1 MFLADRWS
9 DFELM
14 YAGEGEK
21 YERWGEVFLQRP
33 DPQAI
38 WPKNDPEAEQKGMY
52 WPKPHGLYHR
62 SETGGGYWS
71 TERTFPSKWK
81 ISYPAVG
88 GKLTFI
94 IEPTG
99 FKHTGLFPEQA
110 ANWDFCGDLIQKAVQ
125 QGRKPR
131 ILNLFAYTGGAT
143 LACSVAGAAEV
154 VHVDASKGMI
164 ARAKEN
170 IIASGLSDNLI
181 RFITEDCSRFVDR
194 ELRRERT
201 YDGIIMDP
209 PAYGRGPSGEL
220 WKLEDALFPLVQ
232 KCAGLLSEQPI
243 FFIINSYTTGLSAL
257 VLENILKLAVKPE
270 HGGQATADELG
281 LAASRMD
288 LILPCGATGR
298 WMPDQ
303 RLPGSY

>member
-1 MFLADRWS
+1 MFLADKWS

-21 YERWGEVFLQRP
+21 FERWGNVFLQRP

-38 WPKNDPEAEQKGMY
+38 WPKCPNAEDPSAGA
-52 WPKPHGLYHR
+52 WPKPNGLYHR
-62 SETGGGYWS
+62 SETGGGLWTTNKS
-71 TERTFPSKWK
+71 FPSKWK
-81 ISYPAVG
+81 ISYPSIG
-88 GKLTFI
+88 GILTFI

-110 ANWDFCGDLIQKAVQ
+110 ANWDFCGEKIQEAVKN
-125 QGRKPR
+125 GKKPR

-143 LACSVAGAAEV
+143 LASSAAGAAEV

-170 IIASGLSDNLI
+170 VTASGLNDCLI
-181 RFITEDCSRFVDR
+181 RFITEDCQRFVER
-194 ELRRERT
+194 ELRRGRT

-232 KCAGLLSEQPI
+232 KCAGLLSDDPL
-243 FFIINSYTTGLSAL
+243 FFLINSYTTGLSAL
-257 VLENILKLAVKPE
+257 VLEDILKLAVKPV
-270 HGGQATADELG
+270 HNGQATAEELG
-281 LAASRMD
+281 LPASCMD

-298 WMPDQ
+298 WTPDK
-303 RLPGSY
+303 RN

>member
-38 WPKNDPEAEQKGMY
+38 WPKSDPGQTDVGGI

-62 SETGGGYWS
+62 SETGGGFWS
-71 TERTFPSKWK
+71 TERSFPSKWK
-81 ISYPAVG
+81 ISYPSVG

-110 ANWDFCGDLIQKAVQ
+110 ANWDFCGEIIRKAAE
-125 QGRKPR
+125 QGRKAR

-143 LACSVAGAAEV
+143 LACS
-154 VHVDASKGMI
+154 
-164 ARAKEN
+164 
-170 IIASGLSDNLI
+170 
-181 RFITEDCSRFVDR
+181 
-194 ELRRERT
+194 RREGVR
-201 YDGIIMDP
+201 P
-209 PAYGRGPSGEL
+209 
-220 WKLEDALFPLVQ
+220 V
-232 KCAGLLSEQPI
+232 
-243 FFIINSYTTGLSAL
+243 
-257 VLENILKLAVKPE
+257 
-270 HGGQATADELG
+270 
-281 LAASRMD
+281 
-288 LILPCGATGR
+288 
-298 WMPDQ
+298 
-303 RLPGSY
+303 

>member
-38 WPKNDPEAEQKGMY
+38 WPKNDPEAERKGTG

-81 ISYPAVG
+81 ITYPAVG

-125 QGRKPR
+125 EGRKPR

-170 IIASGLSDNLI
+170 ISASGLSDNLI
-181 RFITEDCSRFVDR
+181 RFITEDCNRFVDR

-257 VLENILKLAVKPE
+257 VLENILNLTVKPA

-281 LAASRMD
+281 LAASKMD

-298 WMPDQ
+298 WIPDQ
-303 RLPGSY
+303 RIPGAN

>member
-1 MFLADRWS
+1 MFLADKWS

-21 YERWGEVFLQRP
+21 FERWGNVFLQRP

-38 WPKNDPEAEQKGMY
+38 WPKTPCSGDLASDA
-52 WPKPHGLYHR
+52 WPKPNGLYHR
-62 SETGGGYWS
+62 SETGGGFWTTNKS
-71 TERTFPSKWK
+71 FPSKWK
-81 ISYPAVG
+81 ITYPSVG
-88 GKLTFI
+88 GLLTFI

-110 ANWDFCGDLIQKAVQ
+110 ANWDFCGERIMEAVQ
-125 QGRKPR
+125 EGKTPR

-143 LACSVAGAAEV
+143 LACAAAGAAEV

-170 IIASGLSDNLI
+170 VAASGLTGPLI
-181 RFITEDCSRFVDR
+181 RFIAEDCQRFVER
-194 ELRRERT
+194 ELRRGRK

-232 KCAGLLSEQPI
+232 KCAGLLSDDPL
-243 FFIINSYTTGLSAL
+243 FFLINSYTTGLSAL
-257 VLENILKLAVKPE
+257 VLEDILNLTVKPG
-270 HGGQATADELG
+270 HKGQATAEELG
-281 LAASRMD
+281 LPASRMD

-298 WMPDQ
+298 WTPDK
-303 RLPGSY
+303 RN

>member
-38 WPKNDPEAEQKGMY
+38 WPKNDPDMEQKGTY

-81 ISYPAVG
+81 ITYPAIG

-125 QGRKPR
+125 EGRKPR

-170 IIASGLSDNLI
+170 ISASGLSDNLI
-181 RFITEDCSRFVDR
+181 RFITEDCNRFVDR

-257 VLENILKLAVKPE
+257 VLENILKLTVKPA
-270 HGGQATADELG
+270 HGGQAAADELG
-281 LAASRMD
+281 LAASNMD

-298 WMPDQ
+298 WIPDQ
-303 RLPGSY
+303 RMPGGH

>member
-21 YERWGEVFLQRP
+21 YERWGEIFLQRP

-38 WPKNDPEAEQKGMY
+38 WPKSDAENDRGNGY

-71 TERTFPSKWK
+71 TERAFPSKWK
-81 ISYPAVG
+81 ITYPAVG

-110 ANWDFCGDLIQKAVQ
+110 ANWDFCGDLIQKAVE

-164 ARAKEN
+164 SRAKEN
-170 IIASGLSDNLI
+170 INASGLSDHLI

-232 KCAGLLSEQPI
+232 KCAGLLSDQPL

-257 VLENILKLAVKPE
+257 VLENILRLAVKPA

-281 LAASRMD
+281 LAASKMD
-288 LILPCGATGR
+288 LILPCGAVGR
-298 WMPDQ
+298 WTPDQ
-303 RLPGSY
+303 GTPGGR

>member
-9 DFELM
+9 DFDLM

-38 WPKNDPEAEQKGMY
+38 WPKTDWEAEQKGRH
-52 WPKPHGLYHR
+52 WPKPNGLYHR

-110 ANWDFCGDLIQKAVQ
+110 ANWDFCGDLIQKAVD
-125 QGRKPR
+125 QGREPR

-143 LACSVAGAAEV
+143 LACSIAGAAEV

-170 IIASGLSDNLI
+170 IIASGLSDHLI

-257 VLENILKLAVKPE
+257 VLENILRLAVKPA

-281 LAASRMD
+281 LPASSMD

-298 WMPDQ
+298 WTPDPGMPGV
-303 RLPGSY
+303 R